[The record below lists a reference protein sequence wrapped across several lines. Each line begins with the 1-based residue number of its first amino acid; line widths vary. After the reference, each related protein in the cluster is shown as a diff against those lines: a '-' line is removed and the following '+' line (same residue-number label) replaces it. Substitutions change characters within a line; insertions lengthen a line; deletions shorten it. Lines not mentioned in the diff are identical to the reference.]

1 MNPSPAAAA
10 GTHKQEAGAEWGHEP
25 RHSSVGREHH
35 NAGCSIIF
43 NSVRLETTLPVQ
55 AAGKAADDDPGAS
68 GRPGWSSWL
77 LPGADLAL
85 VAIWEVNLQ
94 MEAESWKGSVAA
106 RIQTSSH
113 IGSWYMYGEDFSNY
127 ATRLGPSLTLLFK

>member
-10 GTHKQEAGAEWGHEP
+10 GAHKQEAGAEWGHEP

-43 NSVRLETTLPVQ
+43 NSVRLETTLPAQ

-94 MEAESWKGSVAA
+94 MEDFFLFLSLSFKYMSNPYKVKCHC
-106 RIQTSSH
+106 QSS
-113 IGSWYMYGEDFSNY
+113 
-127 ATRLGPSLTLLFK
+127 